1 MSKKG
6 LGRGLGELIPE
17 TSAFSHK
24 EGEVVLSLPVDSIEP
39 NPSQPRQS
47 LDAGEL
53 ASLADSIR
61 EQGLLQPIVVRKVG
75 ESRYQLVAGERRW
88 RAAEQAGFLR
98 VPAIVRETED
108 WELLPLA
115 LVENLVRTDLNP
127 IEEAQAYATL
137 MRAEGLTQEEAADRV
152 ARSRV
157 HVANTLRLLKLPEG
171 IREDVATGRI
181 TRGHARALLACES
194 EEAMLAL
201 RERILTLSL
210 SVREAEERAVA
221 PGDEGA
227 VSRRRKG
234 RRRGALARAVSPETR
249 ELEER
254 LQRAYGTPVQIHERK
269 GRGRVSLEFY
279 SLEDLSRLIDLLLAA
294 ETTLQRP

>member
-39 NPSQPRQS
+39 NPDQPRRS
-47 LDAGEL
+47 LDAEEL
-53 ASLADSIR
+53 AALADSIR
-61 EQGLLQPIVVRKVG
+61 EQGLLQPVVVRRIG

-88 RAAEQAGFLR
+88 RAAAQAGFLR
-98 VPAIVRETED
+98 VPAILREAED

-115 LVENLVRTDLNP
+115 LVENLVRTDLSP
-127 IEEAQAYATL
+127 IEEAQAYTAL
-137 MRAEGLTQEEAADRV
+137 MEAEGLTQEDVADRV

-157 HVANTLRLLKLPEG
+157 HVANTLRLLKLPEE
-171 IREDVATGRI
+171 IREDVATGRL

-194 EEAMLAL
+194 EEAMFDL

-210 SVREAEERAVA
+210 SVREAEDRAA
-221 PGDEGA
+221 PPGGDAGA
-227 VSRRRKG
+227 PRRRKG
-234 RRRGALARAVSPETR
+234 RRGALTRAVSPEVR

-254 LQRAYGTPVQIHERK
+254 LQRVYGTPVQIHERK
-269 GRGRVSLEFY
+269 GRGRVALEFY
-279 SLEDLSRLIDLLLAA
+279 SLDDLSRLTDLLLAA
-294 ETTLQRP
+294 ETTPLQP

>member
-39 NPSQPRQS
+39 NPQQPRQS
-47 LDAGEL
+47 LDADEL

-61 EQGLLQPIVVRKVG
+61 EQGLLQPVVVRRIG

-88 RAAEQAGFLR
+88 RAAAQAGFER
-98 VPAIVRETED
+98 VPAILRETED

-127 IEEAQAYATL
+127 TEEAQAYTAL
-137 MRAEGLTQEEAADRV
+137 MEAEGLTQEGVADRV

-157 HVANTLRLLKLPEG
+157 HVANTLRLLKLPAE
-171 IREDVATGRI
+171 IRADVATGRL
-181 TRGHARALLACES
+181 TRGHARALLACENDG
-194 EEAMLAL
+194 EMFAL

-210 SVREAEERAVA
+210 SVREAEDRVGASAGE
-221 PGDEGA
+221 EGA
-227 VSRRRKG
+227 PRKRKG
-234 RRRGALARAVSPETR
+234 RRRDALPRDVSPAVR

-254 LQRAYGTPVQIHERK
+254 LQRVYGTPVQIHERK
-269 GRGRVSLEFY
+269 GRGRVALEFF
-279 SLEDLSRLIDLLLAA
+279 SLEDLERLTELLLAA
-294 ETTLQRP
+294 EAAPSRP